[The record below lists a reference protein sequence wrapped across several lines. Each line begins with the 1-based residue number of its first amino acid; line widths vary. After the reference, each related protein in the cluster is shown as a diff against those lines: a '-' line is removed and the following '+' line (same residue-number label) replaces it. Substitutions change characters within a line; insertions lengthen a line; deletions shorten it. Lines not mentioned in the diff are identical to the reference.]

1 MRAGPP
7 PRHHRGVTLEER
19 VKERL
24 AAGDDRGAAT
34 IVIRELGPMVLS
46 YLRPMLK
53 DEDDVA
59 DAFSQWAERVWKGL
73 PGFEGRSSLKTWC
86 IRLACNVA
94 LNMKDGAHA
103 RRVRRFAT
111 GEASALADSI
121 RTTSAV
127 RVERHRQELVELRK
141 ELTPEEQTLLFLRAD
156 QGLSWDE
163 ISEAFSETGESASA
177 DTLSKRYE
185 RLKTRLAKLARE
197 RGLVR

>member
-1 MRAGPP
+1 M
-7 PRHHRGVTLEER
+7 TLEER

>member
-1 MRAGPP
+1 M
-7 PRHHRGVTLEER
+7 TLDEQ

-24 AAGDDRGAAT
+24 AAGDDREAAT
-34 IVIRELGPMVLS
+34 AVIQQLGPVVLS

-59 DAFSQWAERVWKGL
+59 DAFSEWAERVWKGL
-73 PGFEGRSSLKTWC
+73 PGFEWRSSLKTWC

-94 LNMKDGAHA
+94 LNMKDGAHR
-103 RRVRRFAT
+103 RRVRRFAS
-111 GEASALADSI
+111 GEASALAESI

-127 RVERHRQELVELRK
+127 RVERHRADLLELRK

-163 ISEAFSETGESASA
+163 ISEVLSGTGEPVSA
-177 DTLSKRYE
+177 DTLAKRYE
-185 RLKTRLAKLARE
+185 RLKARLAKLARE